1 MTPESLAESIEKTRF
16 ELMRGQHWADLRASE
31 REARVDLARR
41 ALVES
46 GVADQLESVRRQAE
60 RVPDLESLVARHE
73 RDLAALESRL
83 EAERTDHAARV
94 AELEAHLDA
103 VRHERDRAEAR
114 LGATE
119 DVLDA
124 VRTLVTTP
132 VEVQTEPV
140 GVAAEAPP
148 VVASVPTPATDGSA
162 HGRRPVFR
170 LARSAPA
177 T

>member
-1 MTPESLAESIEKTRF
+1 MTPETLAESIEKTRF
-16 ELMRGQHWADLRASE
+16 ELMRGQRWADLRASE
-31 REARVDLARR
+31 RETRVDLARR

-46 GVADQLESVRRQAE
+46 GVADQLDAVRRQAD

-73 RDLAALESRL
+73 RDLAVLEGRL
-83 EAERTDHAARV
+83 EAERADHAARA
-94 AELEAHLDA
+94 AELEAQLGA
-103 VRHERDRAEAR
+103 VRQERDRAEAR

-124 VRTLVTTP
+124 VRELVTSP
-132 VEVQTEPV
+132 VEVLPDPH
-140 GVAAEAPP
+140 GAAAGAPP
-148 VVASVPTPATDGSA
+148 VVAAVPTPATDGTA